1 MELLKRLF
9 SIEKWTY
16 KELLFF
22 LTAFLV
28 LNLLAPRG
36 FVQWVLIQQ
45 DIRRVKNEL
54 TETKG
59 RIADLEDEIRTFQ
72 RSDLIKEQKLRELGY
87 LKPGELSLEF
97 VDASRKN
104 ANREKV
110 DLEKAVQEAASEQSS
125 SEDTDAQVAR

>member
-45 DIRRVKNEL
+45 DIRRVKSEL
-54 TETKG
+54 TETKV
-59 RIADLEDEIRTFQ
+59 RITDLEDEIRTFQ

-104 ANREKV
+104 ASREKV
-110 DLEKAVQEAASEQSS
+110 DLEKAIDEAA
-125 SEDTDAQVAR
+125 DAQVAR